1 MNESDIIVVL
11 IMLWILI
18 LINSSEIT
26 KIKRKMNEEKE
37 GEKEWDYIKKNK

>member
-11 IMLWILI
+11 IMLWILT
-18 LINSSEIT
+18 LINSSETT

>member
-11 IMLWILI
+11 IMLWILT

-37 GEKEWDYIKKNK
+37 GEKE

>member
-1 MNESDIIVVL
+1 MNESDIIIVL

-26 KIKRKMNEEKE
+26 KIKRKMNEEKK
-37 GEKEWDYIKKNK
+37 GEKE

>member
-11 IMLWILI
+11 IMLWILT
-18 LINSSEIT
+18 LINSSETT

-37 GEKEWDYIKKNK
+37 EEKEGEKE